1 MSPAKSFQP
10 NKIVEWLRIED
21 EEKRGWRVEH
31 VKDFGLM
38 CWKLKPKSR
47 IKTHL
52 HPTPFIKCDRHC
64 CQCKHFRYFYKLLLF
79 SKSFGL
85 RISRIKR
92 EFYIFCSTADDATF
106 QEKSAYQFK
115 ITRIFLKRIEHYGEE
130 CFLGDRWHF
139 FSLKYGEYFCWGYI
153 AIHSFPRY
161 RWCWRPRTKALSCLV
176 LGDICWQKGAFST
189 RYGAQASKYCNRN

>member
-1 MSPAKSFQP
+1 MSPAKSFEP

-21 EEKRGWRVEH
+21 EEKRGWRVEN

-47 IKTHL
+47 VKTHL
-52 HPTPFIKCDRHC
+52 HPTPFIKSDRHC

-79 SKSFGL
+79 SKSFVFRELKGNFIFFASQLTMRPFKRNRPISLKL
-85 RISRIKR
+85 RESANFP
-92 EFYIFCSTADDATF
+92 ETDWALWDA
-106 QEKSAYQFK
+106 
-115 ITRIFLKRIEHYGEE
+115 
-130 CFLGDRWHF
+130 LGDRLNF
-139 FSLKYGEYFCWGYI
+139 FSLKYGEHFCWGYI